1 MVVHVSYRLLSER
14 KKGCL
19 MFTSSAAAVMPSP
32 FVCLYGSTK
41 AFLSTFGASL
51 AAEVRYKT

>member
-1 MVVHVSYRLLSER
+1 
-14 KKGCL
+14 

-51 AAEVRYKT
+51 AAEVRSTTGASAALR